1 MSNKM
6 SKMSIIELSQLDQD
20 LFDFSDLTMSPP
32 INPPIHPEVGV
43 SPQIINLQTKSNY
56 IDKFKLY

>member
-6 SKMSIIELSQLDQD
+6 SKMSVIELSQLGQD
-20 LFDFSDLTMSPP
+20 LFDFSDLTSG
-32 INPPIHPEVGV
+32 HPLTHP
-43 SPQIINLQTKSNY
+43 STHRYLQTKSNY